1 MDAKTCLLVLN
12 NSNNEINNDINDI
25 NLKKKKKIKIN
36 AFITILHSIISLN
49 IGNITTISLLL
60 LILYYIILY

>member
-12 NSNNEINNDINDI
+12 NSNNEINNDINER
-25 NLKKKKKIKIN
+25 NLTIKKKIKIN

-60 LILYYIILY
+60 YNIILY

>member
-12 NSNNEINNDINDI
+12 NSNNEINDDINER
-25 NLKKKKKIKIN
+25 NLTIKKKIKIN

-60 LILYYIILY
+60 LILYYINL

>member
-1 MDAKTCLLVLN
+1 MNLDLEPK
-12 NSNNEINNDINDI
+12 NEIIEQVI
-25 NLKKKKKIKIN
+25 ETPKKKIKIN

>member
-12 NSNNEINNDINDI
+12 NSNNEINNDINER
-25 NLKKKKKIKIN
+25 NLTIKKKIKIN

-49 IGNITTISLLL
+49 II
-60 LILYYIILY
+60 LIFLIKEIPPKI